1 MNRTWTRRDHVLP
14 HGYDG
19 MQRFEKAN
27 LHSLVPIRSCLH
39 SRAGFGPPARAERP
53 DRRSSK
59 TPLRVPTG
67 TSGRISFDSIVDVM
81 PAALS
86 RKHVILS
93 FKNGSTALNAAAF
106 AEQSER
112 ERARRYLSC
121 IYEYNYVIK
130 CTRNVYCSQQ
140 LYVHYKKTLK
150 TAWKTNQRINK
161 KREASNGDVSTHR

>member
-1 MNRTWTRRDHVLP
+1 MVDNILIR
-14 HGYDG
+14 
-19 MQRFEKAN
+19 
-27 LHSLVPIRSCLH
+27 SLVPIRSRSAL
-39 SRAGFGPPARAERP
+39 SGGFGPPARAGRP

-86 RKHVILS
+86 QKHVILS

-112 ERARRYLSC
+112 ERARGYLSC